1 MACDISERKRT
12 MAVAE
17 RAFAF
22 IAENGLTADPR
33 TYEVAYTHSS
43 GVNRALDSEIAAAVA
58 RDGALTQDMI
68 DGIYRR
74 LFAPAAHLDGI
85 DNAGEKVAAEMAK
98 IIGLLTG
105 MMGAAE
111 ADAAVL
117 DRTRKAFG
125 SSAGP
130 DDVRTALETLTST
143 AQRMQQSNAELRDN
157 LDRSKEEIGRLQ
169 TDLQIVREN
178 SVKDPLTQVYNRKF
192 FDDTLAKSMKEA
204 DGPLALVMIDID
216 HFKKFNDT
224 YGHPVG
230 DQVLR
235 VVANLLQSNIKGKD
249 TVARYG
255 GEEFALILPDTSLR
269 QAAFVADS
277 IRRAVMDKELKK
289 KSTGEKLGR
298 ITLSMGIAVM
308 TGEDTQET
316 LLARA
321 DQGLYAAKRHG
332 RNRVICETDVEF
344 AQEKV
349 AAAA

>member
-1 MACDISERKRT
+1 MTIDHSERKRT

-22 IAENGLTADPR
+22 IAGNGLTAEPR
-33 TYEVAYTHSS
+33 TYEVAYTYA
-43 GVNRALDSEIAAAVA
+43 GRVMPALTAEIDRAIA
-58 RDGALTQDMI
+58 RDGVLTQDVA
-68 DGIYRR
+68 DDIYRR
-74 LFAPAAHLDGI
+74 LFAPTSHLDGV

-98 IIGLLTG
+98 IIDLLTG

-125 SSAGP
+125 ASAAP
-130 DDVRTALETLTST
+130 EDVRVVIETLSTT

-157 LDRSKEEIGRLQ
+157 LDRSKEEIERLQ

-192 FDDTLAKSMKEA
+192 FDDTLAKSMAEA
-204 DGPLALVMIDID
+204 DGPLALVMVDID

-255 GEEFALILPDTSLR
+255 GEEFGIILPETTLQ
-269 QAAFVADS
+269 QADFVANAV
-277 IRRAVMDKELKK
+277 RRAVMDKELKK
-289 KSTGEKLGR
+289 KSTGENLGR

-308 TGEDTQET
+308 TRDDTPET

-321 DQGLYAAKRHG
+321 DKGLYAAKHHG
-332 RNRVICETDVEF
+332 RNRVICENDPEF
-344 AQEKV
+344 LHEPV
-349 AAAA
+349 AA